1 MRSPKMISFRRTN
14 RRPLTRAFIR
24 HPNVTY
30 DSEQMFVRVFRRK
43 FTGRLLFVRR
53 IKANYKVRQ
62 LLDFKSVDG
71 HRHGVID

>member
-1 MRSPKMISFRRTN
+1 MRSPKMILLRRTN

-24 HPNVTY
+24 HPN
-30 DSEQMFVRVFRRK
+30 DSEQVFVRVFRRK